1 MKVLMFGWEFPPHIT
16 GGLGTACYGL
26 TKALSVYDD
35 LRVTFV
41 VPKAY
46 GDEDKSVAS
55 FVNAEDIAVDQLT
68 IQEKN
73 HFAKGKRFDTSKK
86 VQEFIDQSLSEDA
99 LEKIKFIEI
108 ASLLQPYISPDD
120 FEKQFADKLDAQD
133 SIKVKDDGTIVFI
146 INGQEVE
153 VHVPSLLRQS
163 SENKVKFSFSGSY
176 GYSLIT
182 EVSNYALV
190 AAELAKNEEF
200 DLIHAHDWLTYP
212 SGVAAKQM
220 SGKKLVIHVH
230 ATEFDRS
237 GEHVNQVVYDIERYG
252 IQNADLIITVSNLTK
267 ETVINKYG
275 ADPEK
280 VTVVHNGVLPKEEVQ
295 HLYSKKVKEKIVTF
309 LGRITFQKGPEYF
322 IEAAYKVLQKTQDVK
337 FVMAGSGDLL
347 YKMIKRAAELK
358 IADKFHFTNFL
369 KGNDVD
375 HMFSISDVYVMPSVS
390 EPFGISPLEAMRS
403 NVPVIISKQSGVAEV
418 LKHAIKVDF
427 WDIDAIADSIYGLI
441 SYDGLSKMFRRLGKQ
456 EVENIKW
463 DNAAGK
469 IKELYTN
476 LLRN

>member
-1 MKVLMFGWEFPPHIT
+1 MFQK
-16 GGLGTACYGL
+16 L
-26 TKALSVYDD
+26 
-35 LRVTFV
+35 
-41 VPKAY
+41 
-46 GDEDKSVAS
+46 GDEDKSVAD
-55 FVNAEDIAVDQLT
+55 FINAEDIAVNQTT
-68 IQEKN
+68 IQEK
-73 HFAKGKRFDTSKK
+73 HLFSKGKKFDSTMN
-86 VQEFIDQSLSEDA
+86 VQQFLDKSFSGDA
-99 LEKIKFIEI
+99 LERIKYIEI

-120 FEKQFADKLDAQD
+120 FEKQYATTIDKED
-133 SIKVKDDGTIVFI
+133 SIKVTEDGRIVFI
-146 INGQEVE
+146 IDNQEIE

-163 SENKVKFSFSGSY
+163 SEEKTKFSFSGSY

-182 EVSNYALV
+182 EVSNYALI
-190 AAELAKNEEF
+190 AAELAKNVDF
-200 DLIHAHDWLTYP
+200 DLIHAHDWLTFP

-220 SGKKLVIHVH
+220 SGKPLVVHVH

-252 IQNADLIITVSNLTK
+252 IQNADLIVTVSNLTR

-275 ADPEK
+275 ASPDK
-280 VTVVHNGVLPKEEVQ
+280 VFVVHNGVLPKEEVEQ
-295 HLYSKKVKEKIVTF
+295 LYTKKVKEKIVTF
-309 LGRITFQKGPEYF
+309 LGRITYQKGPEYF

-337 FVMAGSGDLL
+337 FVMAGSGDML
-347 YKMIKRAAELK
+347 YKMIKRAAELR

-418 LKHAIKVDF
+418 LNHAIKVDF

-441 SYDGLSKMFRRLGKQ
+441 SYDGLSKMFRRLGKH

-463 DNAAGK
+463 DNAASK
-469 IKELYTN
+469 IRDLYSN
-476 LLRN
+476 LLSN

>member
-1 MKVLMFGWEFPPHIT
+1 MRVLMFGWEFPPHIT

-26 TKALSVYDD
+26 TKALSVFDD
-35 LRVTFV
+35 LKVTFV
-41 VPKAY
+41 VPKAF
-46 GDEDKSVAS
+46 GDEDKSVAN
-55 FVNAEDIAVDQLT
+55 FVNAEEIGVDKKTIENKHSLT
-68 IQEKN
+68 
-73 HFAKGKRFDTSKK
+73 KGKSYTTGKK
-86 VQEFIDQSLSEDA
+86 LLDYISGSLSEDIFD
-99 LEKIKFIEI
+99 KIRYIEI
-108 ASLLQPYISPDD
+108 SSLLQPYISPQE
-120 FEKQFADKLDAQD
+120 FEEKFGGDKL
-133 SIKVKDDGTIVFI
+133 SKKNFTLTPDGRVIVTFEGKEI
-146 INGQEVE
+146 EI
-153 VHVPSLLRQS
+153 HVPTSLQIETDSKIHFR
-163 SENKVKFSFSGSY
+163 FSGTY
-176 GYSLIT
+176 GASLIS

-212 SGVAAKQM
+212 SGVAAKKI

-237 GEHVNQVVYDIERYG
+237 GESVNQVVYDIERYG
-252 IQNADLIITVSNLTK
+252 MTNADLIITVSNLTR

-275 ADPEK
+275 IPDHK
-280 VTVVHNGVLPKEEVQ
+280 VVVVHNGVLPKEEVQ
-295 HLYSKKVKEKIVTF
+295 HLYTKNVKEKIVTF

-322 IEAAYKVLQKTQDVK
+322 IEAAYKVLQKTKDVK

-347 YKMIKRAAELK
+347 YRMINRAAELK

-427 WDIDAIADSIYGLI
+427 WDIDAMADAIYGI
-441 SYDGLSKMFRRLGKQ
+441 ITYGALSKMFKRLGKH
-456 EVENIKW
+456 EVEEIKW
-463 DNAAGK
+463 DNAASK
-469 IKELYTN
+469 IRNLYSEL
-476 LLRN
+476 LS